1 VGDVWLATG
10 VIAGATM
17 LFRGMGPVV
26 LGGRKLPVRAMS
38 VIELLAPALLAAL
51 VVTQLV
57 GGDRRLV
64 MDARLIGLAAAS
76 VALTRKAP
84 ILAVLVVAA
93 ASTALW
99 RLAGG

>member
-26 LGGRKLPVRAMS
+26 LGGRKLPVRAMR

-93 ASTALW
+93 TALW